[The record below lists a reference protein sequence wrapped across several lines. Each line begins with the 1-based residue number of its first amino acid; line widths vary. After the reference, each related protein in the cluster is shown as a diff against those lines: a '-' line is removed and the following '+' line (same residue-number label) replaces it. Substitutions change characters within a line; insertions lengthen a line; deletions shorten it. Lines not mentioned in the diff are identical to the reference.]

1 MEHPRI
7 VLILNK
13 ILEPG
18 VALNTA
24 GHLGIGLLGR
34 ISASGLDAAGTV
46 NFQNYAD
53 RDNNEHAFVSA
64 LPLIV
69 LRAKS
74 GEIRKCRAAFKD
86 LNIPFVDYTNCM
98 VGGTYLDQLER
109 SRNTPEAELEYF
121 GICALGSK
129 TQLDSVT
136 RKFSLWK

>member
-1 MEHPRI
+1 MEDVKI

-13 ILEPG
+13 TLEPG

-24 GHLGIGLLGR
+24 GHLGLGLLGR
-34 ISASGLDAAGTV
+34 LSAAGVDAAV

-53 RDNNEHAFVSA
+53 RDDNEHAFVSA

-74 GEIRKCRAAFKD
+74 SEIRKCRAAFKD
-86 LNIPFVDYTNCM
+86 LNIPFVDYTGCM

-109 SRNTPEAELEYF
+109 SRSTPEAELEYF

-129 TQLDSVT
+129 AQLDNVT

>member
-1 MEHPRI
+1 MQDAKI

-13 ILEPG
+13 MLEPG

-24 GHLGIGLLGR
+24 CHLGLGLLGR
-34 ISASGLDAAGTV
+34 ISSLDAASTV

-69 LRAKS
+69 LRGKS
-74 GEIRKCRAAFKD
+74 GEIRKCRTAFKN
-86 LNIPFVDYTNCM
+86 LTIPFVDYTGCM

-109 SRNTPEAELEYF
+109 SRNTSEAELEYF
-121 GICALGSK
+121 GICALGPK